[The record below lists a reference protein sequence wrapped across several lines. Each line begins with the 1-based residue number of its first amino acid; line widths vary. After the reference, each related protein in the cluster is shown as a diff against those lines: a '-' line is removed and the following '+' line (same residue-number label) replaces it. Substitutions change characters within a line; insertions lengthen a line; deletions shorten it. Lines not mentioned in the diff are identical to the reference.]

1 MKITVSFLISLI
13 FVVVAGAPA
22 APSAQERKPVPK
34 DSVRVF
40 IPGCSKGY
48 MFTAGHPTEDQP
60 GGASVP
66 EGMHL
71 RMNGPKSMMAE
82 IKGQQGSMIEITG
95 LIKKGQI
102 AQDGISIGRGVRVTG
117 GTSPSDPGLS
127 SAPAAASPIMID
139 IEGWRR
145 VAGECPR

>member
-1 MKITVSFLISLI
+1 MKITVPFLISFMFAL
-13 FVVVAGAPA
+13 VAGTTA

-71 RMNGPKSMMAE
+71 RMNGPKSMMTE
-82 IKGQQGSMIEITG
+82 IKGLEGSMIEITG

-102 AQDGISIGRGVRVTG
+102 AQDGINVGRGVRVTG

-127 SAPAAASPIMID
+127 RAPAAAGPIMID
-139 IEGWRR
+139 LEGWRR

>member
-1 MKITVSFLISLI
+1 
-13 FVVVAGAPA
+13 
-22 APSAQERKPVPK
+22 
-34 DSVRVF
+34 
-40 IPGCSKGY
+40 
-48 MFTAGHPTEDQP
+48 
-60 GGASVP
+60 
-66 EGMHL
+66 
-71 RMNGPKSMMAE
+71 MNGPKSMMAE

-102 AQDGISIGRGVRVTG
+102 AQDGISIGHGVRVTG